1 MFFLP
6 NHHPKCLGHSGDAN
20 DNTDRIRED
29 RFDVVIGVKGAWIVT
44 RFCGGMFL
52 SRGNVARRSAVVKYW
67 RHGLRVV
74 IGLN

>member
-1 MFFLP
+1 MFFLQ
-6 NHHPKCLGHSGDAN
+6 NHHPKCLGHRRDDGDN
-20 DNTDRIRED
+20 IDRLRGN
-29 RFDVVIGVKGAWIVT
+29 RFDVAIGVKGAWIVT